1 MDLDRPHHRTNIT
14 TTTTTS
20 ELFICFTS
28 RLSSSSMRLSKS
40 ILSPSHARDTPLSLS
55 TSLSRRLKTNG
66 SIKGGQSPMFPCNN
80 KKRGSSFENPEPSS
94 PKVTCIGQV
103 KMKTK
108 KKVKQTRSLSKRRG
122 DGSFRKIEQAP
133 ADVLNQRSLSVH
145 FQPPQECAAHRN
157 QRWVHLPLTIYE
169 TLREFSCL
177 LPCRSS
183 CFSTNEKEKEEKI
196 NGSKC
201 VFARWLVALQNGEA
215 EKNREIEFVVANNGE
230 EEERIGEMKS
240 RMRSSRRHVF
250 EDIEF
255 KDIESSVEMKEL
267 GEPEEEEKAR
277 VSICVPPKN
286 ALLLM
291 RCRSDPMKMADLT
304 NKFWES
310 PARKETNEK
319 EEENKEENGGNE
331 QVEKVLV
338 DAEKC
343 EWNNELQVIDKRCE
357 EPEET
362 SDSVDLVENEEI
374 SESVE
379 IKEMEIESSKDEEKL
394 KSSELEP
401 ETEQEDEEESEI
413 KPLIAE
419 VNSIEQV
426 PESSVDQAT
435 ENVEDNKIPEPEKEE
450 EEEGSSS
457 QSYSSFSENS
467 SESREDTSKAT
478 EEEDETFNSNINKEM
493 EETLLSGHVD
503 EDAKQEEEEEEEEA
517 AKSDDVEVAGTE
529 KNEVKK
535 GDIIKSVLPDC
546 LLMMMYEPKLSM
558 EVSKET
564 WVHSTDFIL
573 PEREKQAKSVK
584 KRFSIDSKPP
594 HPAQDN
600 RSDQH
605 LLIPPRSSCCLPA
618 VGVPAMSMATMIEQ
632 KLVNAVA
639 YEPFV
644 LTRCKSEPMRMAA
657 AAKLAPESCFW
668 KNRKFEPHR
677 PATYGVGF

>member
-1 MDLDRPHHRTNIT
+1 
-14 TTTTTS
+14 
-20 ELFICFTS
+20 
-28 RLSSSSMRLSKS
+28 
-40 ILSPSHARDTPLSLS
+40 
-55 TSLSRRLKTNG
+55 
-66 SIKGGQSPMFPCNN
+66 MFPCTN
-80 KKRGSSFENPEPSS
+80 KKRGSNFENPEPSS

-133 ADVLNQRSLSVH
+133 ADVLNQRCLSVH
-145 FQPPQECAAHRN
+145 LQPQQECAAHRN

-169 TLREFSCL
+169 ALREFSCL
-177 LPCRSS
+177 FPRRSS

-201 VFARWLVALQNGEA
+201 AFGRWLVALQNGEA

-230 EEERIGEMKS
+230 EEERIEEMKS

-250 EDIEF
+250 DDIEF
-255 KDIESSVEMKEL
+255 KDVERIIEMKEL
-267 GEPEEEEKAR
+267 GVPEEEEKAR

-310 PARKETNEK
+310 PVRKENNEK
-319 EEENKEENGGNE
+319 EDENKDEIGENE
-331 QVEKVLV
+331 HVEKELP

-379 IKEMEIESSKDEEKL
+379 IMEMEIESSKDEEKL

-401 ETEQEDEEESEI
+401 EPEQEDEEQSEI

-419 VNSIEQV
+419 VNSIGQV
-426 PESSVDQAT
+426 EESTVDQTT
-435 ENVEDNKIPEPEKEE
+435 ENVEDNQIPEPEKEE
-450 EEEGSSS
+450 EEEEGGSS

-467 SESREDTSKAT
+467 SESREDKSEAT
-478 EEEDETFNSNINKEM
+478 EEEEEEETFNSTITKKEM
-493 EETLLSGHVD
+493 EETLLLEHID

-517 AKSDDVEVAGTE
+517 TAKSDDVEVVGTE

-584 KRFSIDSKPP
+584 KRISIDSKPP

-644 LTRCKSEPMRMAA
+644 LTRCKSEPMRMAV

-677 PATYGVGF
+677 PATFGVGF